1 MSEITLTPDT
11 YIPSVDN
18 RGNYIDNIPIIKNGI
33 ICLCGAR
40 KDKVYENNNKFSIHI
55 KSQKHQNWLIMLN
68 QNKANYYLE
77 NIKNKELIDNQKKI
91 IANLENNLKH
101 KDIVINSLIE
111 KIKIKESNQVEIN
124 DLLGIN

>member
-91 IANLENNLKH
+91 IANLENNLKN

>member
-91 IANLENNLKH
+91 IANLENNLKN

-111 KIKIKESNQVEIN
+111 KVKIKESNQVEIN

>member
-33 ICLCGAR
+33 ICLCGSR
-40 KDKVYENNNKFSIHI
+40 KDKVYENNHKFSIHI

-77 NIKNKELIDNQKKI
+77 NIKNKELIENQKKI
-91 IANLENNLKH
+91 IANLENNLKNQEL
-101 KDIVINSLIE
+101 VINCLIE
-111 KIKIKESNQVEIN
+111 KVKIKEVNQVEIN